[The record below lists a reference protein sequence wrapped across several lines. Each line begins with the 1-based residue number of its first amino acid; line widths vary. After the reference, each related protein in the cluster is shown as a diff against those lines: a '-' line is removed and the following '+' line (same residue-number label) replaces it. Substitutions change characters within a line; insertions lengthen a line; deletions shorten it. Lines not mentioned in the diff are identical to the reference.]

1 MDTIDYST
9 DMSALD
15 TYKMIDV
22 DANIFETEVEGKP
35 TTMLGMQFG
44 NGLHLL
50 EEFVMEA
57 INTAQPAFVLTER
70 QARRN
75 EIKIGN
81 AVLEQRP
88 LARYFTQFNRFK
100 NDVMS
105 DLTYSAHVELF
116 RQCYTALG
124 LEMVRFTTPRAESL
138 FPGKLHF
145 EIFNDVVM
153 WIGNAGR
160 KPEFK
165 RLVDAREYNSIRNNK
180 SAVTYVN
187 GLFDRFSRI
196 EVIRIDF
203 GYRHQIAHTITVEN
217 AKADI
222 EHFLNNR
229 RGNKRIFAACV
240 GYILKI
246 EDGPEKG
253 IHFHSVFFYD
263 GAKVFKDGYIA
274 LQISQYWQE
283 LTEGRGTYYNC
294 NASKN
299 KYKRL
304 GIGTIS
310 HNDEVKRSNL
320 LLAIKYLCK
329 KEQYLR
335 STKLGSACRVF
346 SKGVLPRD
354 KSSAGRPRK
363 MAAFRRVS
371 NEGEQNAK

>member
-1 MDTIDYST
+1 MKTTDNCT
-9 DMSALD
+9 DMTVRD
-15 TYKMIDV
+15 TYKMMDV
-22 DANIFETEVEGKP
+22 DANVFETDIDGKQ
-35 TTMLGMQFG
+35 TTVIGMQFG
-44 NGLHLL
+44 NSLYRL
-50 EEFVMEA
+50 EEFVEEV
-57 INTAQPAFVLTER
+57 IDSDEPAFALTEK
-70 QARRN
+70 QAKKN

-81 AVLEQRP
+81 AVLEVRH
-88 LARYFTQFNRFK
+88 LGRYFTHLNRFK
-100 NDVMS
+100 KDIVA
-105 DLTYSAHVELF
+105 DITYSAHVELF
-116 RQCYTALG
+116 RQSCTAFG
-124 LEMVRFTTPRAESL
+124 LDMQSFTKPASESL
-138 FPGKLHF
+138 FPGKLQF

-153 WIGNAGR
+153 WIRNAGR
-160 KPEFK
+160 KTEFK
-165 RLVDAREYNSIRNNK
+165 RLVDAREYNSLRNFN
-180 SAVTYVN
+180 SAVAYVN
-187 GLFDRFSRI
+187 GLFDRFSRL
-196 EVIRIDF
+196 EAIRIDF
-203 GYRHQIAHTITVEN
+203 GYRHPIAHTITAED

-240 GYILKI
+240 GYILKL
-246 EDGPEKG
+246 EEGPEKG
-253 IHFHSVFFYD
+253 IHFHIVFFYD

-310 HNDEVKRSNL
+310 HNDEVKRNNL

-335 STKLGSACRVF
+335 STKLGSTCRVF
-346 SKGVLPRD
+346 SKGVLPRE

-363 MAAFRRVS
+363 MAAFKHES
-371 NEGEQNAK
+371 NEGDQNAK